1 MSNTQRIATMAP
13 RQLPLEL
20 PFSSATARDDLIV
33 SPANIQAVNLIDSW
47 PDWPA
52 HAVILHGPVGTGKSH
67 MARIWAEQADALMMN
82 GARLADWKPGNDGGY
97 CFVVEDIA
105 RNVVMDEVLFHLL
118 NHARAHGG
126 HCLMTS
132 REPPSDWGVQ
142 LPDLQSR
149 LRAATLVEISAPD
162 DTLLRQVIV
171 KLFADRQLAVDPG
184 VVDYLVTRM
193 ERSLGAAGAL
203 VAEID
208 HEALA
213 RRSAVTRSLASLAL
227 QKTGMV

>member
-1 MSNTQRIATMAP
+1 MVP

-20 PFSSATARDDLIV
+20 PFSSASARDDLIV
-33 SPANIQAVNLIDSW
+33 SPANIQAVKLIDSW

-67 MARIWAEQADALMMN
+67 MARIWAEQAAAQMM
-82 GARLADWKPGNDGGY
+82 AAASLTDWRPGGDHEK
-97 CFVVEDIA
+97 CFVIEDVA
-105 RNVVMDEVLFHLL
+105 RGIVKDEALFHLL
-118 NHARAHGG
+118 NHVRAHGG
-126 HCLMTS
+126 HCLITS

-149 LRAATLVEISAPD
+149 LRAANLVEISAPD
-162 DTLLRQVIV
+162 DALLRQVIV
-171 KLFADRQLAVDPG
+171 KLFADRQLAVDRG

-208 HEALA
+208 REALA

-227 QKTGMV
+227 QKTGMI